1 MRSLT
6 LFSLVLALSACGDD
20 GGTTD
25 ATGITTSGSTGSGS
39 TGSGSTGS
47 ESGTGEPTTSGASTD
62 ASTGADASTSAPA
75 TATSTSSGTTTGE
88 PGSTSSDASTGDV
101 STGDTS
107 GDSTTGATSELVI
120 AVVDAELYAD
130 CMPEIEPDPVQGSWY
145 VQFDNTGGGAETS
158 AVLTKASL
166 SLLVA
171 DPPVLEEISVS
182 PTESGPIAAGE
193 QIEVVV
199 KKLKGAAHSGCDH
212 CGEFYLLALEYQEG
226 DVIHQVTEEVTISCA
241 F

>member
-25 ATGITTSGSTGSGS
+25 ATGTTTGITNGTTGGS

-47 ESGTGEPTTSGASTD
+47 ESGTGEPTTGGASTF

-75 TATSTSSGTTTGE
+75 TGTSTGSGTTTGE
-88 PGSTSSDASTGDV
+88 PGTTSDATTGDAST
-101 STGDTS
+101 TGE
-107 GDSTTGATSELVI
+107 STTGATSELVI
-120 AVVDAELYAD
+120 AVFDAELYAD
-130 CMPEIEPDPVQGSWY
+130 CMPEVEPDPVQGSWY

>member
-120 AVVDAELYAD
+120 AVFDAELYAD

>member
-6 LFSLVLALSACGDD
+6 LFSLVLALSACGGD

-25 ATGITTSGSTGSGS
+25 ATGTTQTATTSGSTG
-39 TGSGSTGS
+39 TGSTGS
-47 ESGTGEPTTSGASTD
+47 ESGTGEPTTSGASTF

-75 TATSTSSGTTTGE
+75 TATSTSTATTTGE
-88 PGSTSSDASTGDV
+88 PGSTSSTSDGTTGD
-101 STGDTS
+101 STT

-120 AVVDAELYAD
+120 AVFDAELYAD
-130 CMPEIEPDPVQGSWY
+130 CMPEVEPDPVQGSWY

-166 SLLVA
+166 SLLV
-171 DPPVLEEISVS
+171 DDPVLEEISVS
-182 PTESGPIAAGE
+182 PSESGPIAAGE

>member
-88 PGSTSSDASTGDV
+88 PGSTSDATTGDAS
-101 STGDTS
+101 STGEST

-120 AVVDAELYAD
+120 AVFDAELYAD

>member
-6 LFSLVLALSACGDD
+6 LFFLALALSACGDD
-20 GGTTD
+20 GGTPA
-25 ATGITTSGSTGSGS
+25 ATTTGAPGG
-39 TGSGSTGS
+39 GSTGS
-47 ESGTGEPTTSGASTD
+47 ESGGTSGPTTTD
-62 ASTGADASTSAPA
+62 ASTGADASTSPPA
-75 TATSTSSGTTTGE
+75 TTTSTSTAMTTGE
-88 PGSTSSDASTGDV
+88 PGSTSDATTGDAS
-101 STGDTS
+101 ST

-130 CMPEIEPDPVQGSWY
+130 CMPEVEPDPVHGSWY
-145 VQFDNTGGGAETS
+145 VQFDNTGGAAETS

-171 DPPVLEEISVS
+171 DPPVLEDISVS
-182 PTESGPIAAGE
+182 PTDSGPIAAGE
-193 QIEVVV
+193 QSEVVV
-199 KKLKGAAHSGCDH
+199 KKLKGTAHSGCDH
-212 CGEFYLLALEYQEG
+212 GGEFYLLALEYQEG

>member
-47 ESGTGEPTTSGASTD
+47 ESGTGEPTTSGASTF
-62 ASTGADASTSAPA
+62 ASTGTDASTSAPA

-88 PGSTSSDASTGDV
+88 PGSTSDATTGDAST
-101 STGDTS
+101 T

-120 AVVDAELYAD
+120 AVFDAELYAD